1 MDEIIRKKVGA
12 KLKEARKDNKYS
24 LEDVQLILKNKLNI
38 DLDISNISRYES
50 GTVKNMNAKFLRG
63 ICKANNIDYVPLFK
77 QLGFVDEDI
86 EEVIHEKS
94 NAKILID
101 DTLINIPVMA
111 KASAGNGYLN
121 FSNQPLYNKLIRKNG
136 FHEHCYLIEV
146 AGNSMEPLIQDGA
159 YVVVDPYQTDYIE
172 GKIYVIK
179 YEDEIYIKR
188 VILKSDANLMIL
200 KSINPDYE
208 DIYITGEEAEQIK
221 IIGRAVKFIYEG
233 NL

>member
-1 MDEIIRKKVGA
+1 MKSLSVV
-12 KLKEARKDNKYS
+12 LKQLRESR
-24 LEDVQLILKNKLNI
+24 DVTILKLSEISGVANGTIGDIERGKSNGSKKTLEKLANALKLNSI
-38 DLDISNISRYES
+38 EKDELYTAFLGRKVNES
-50 GTVKNMNAKFLRG
+50 ETL
-63 ICKANNIDYVPLFK
+63 
-77 QLGFVDEDI
+77 
-86 EEVIHEKS
+86 KS
-94 NAKILID
+94 NATILEEE
-101 DTLINIPVMA
+101 TLISIPVMA

-146 AGNSMEPLIQDGA
+146 SGNSMEPLIQDGA

-172 GKIYVIK
+172 GKVYVLK
-179 YEDEIYIKR
+179 YADEVYIKR
-188 VILKSDANLMIL
+188 VILKSEAKVMIL

-208 DIYITGEEAEQIK
+208 DIYIPADQSDQIK

>member
-1 MDEIIRKKVGA
+1 MKSLSVV
-12 KLKEARKDNKYS
+12 LK
-24 LEDVQLILKNKLNI
+24 QLRESRDITILKLSEISGVANGTIGDIERGKSNGSKKTLEKLANALKLNSI
-38 DLDISNISRYES
+38 EKDELYTAFLGRKVNES
-50 GTVKNMNAKFLRG
+50 ESL
-63 ICKANNIDYVPLFK
+63 
-77 QLGFVDEDI
+77 
-86 EEVIHEKS
+86 KS
-94 NAKILID
+94 NATILQEE
-101 DTLINIPVMA
+101 TLISIPVMA

-146 AGNSMEPLIQDGA
+146 SGNSMEPLIQDGA

-172 GKIYVIK
+172 GKVYVLK
-179 YEDEIYIKR
+179 YADEVYIKR
-188 VILKSDANLMIL
+188 VILKSEAKVMIL

-208 DIYITGEEAEQIK
+208 DIYIPADQSDQIK

>member
-1 MDEIIRKKVGA
+1 MKDERKELAKYIENFMARHDYKLEYIAEQTGASTSAVGHYKTGTRTPKDDFIDKFIEVFHLGEEESQKIKMAVAIDRTPEII
-12 KLKEARKDNKYS
+12 KEQY
-24 LEDVQLILKNKLNI
+24 
-38 DLDISNISRYES
+38 
-50 GTVKNMNAKFLRG
+50 M
-63 ICKANNIDYVPLFK
+63 
-77 QLGFVDEDI
+77 
-86 EEVIHEKS
+86 KS
-94 NAKILID
+94 NVRLLPEE
-101 DTLINIPVMA
+101 TLINIPVMA

-146 AGNSMEPLIQDGA
+146 SGNSMEPLIQDGA

-172 GKIYVIK
+172 GKVYVLK
-179 YEDEIYIKR
+179 YADEVYIKR
-188 VILKSDANLMIL
+188 VILKSEAKVMIL

-208 DIYITGEEAEQIK
+208 DIYIPADQSDQIK

>member
-1 MDEIIRKKVGA
+1 MDDIIRKKVGA

-24 LEDVQLILKNKLNI
+24 LEDVQLMLKSKLNI
-38 DLDISNISRYES
+38 DLDISNISRYEA

-63 ICKANNIDYVPLFK
+63 ICKIVGVDYLEIFK
-77 QLGFVDEDI
+77 ELGFVDETL
-86 EEVIHEKS
+86 KP
-94 NAKILID
+94 NAKVLID
-101 DTLINIPVMA
+101 ESFINIPVMA
-111 KASAGNGYLN
+111 KASAGNGYIN

-136 FHEHCYLIEV
+136 FHEYCYLIEV

-159 YVVVDPYQTDYIE
+159 FVVVDPYQTDYIE
-172 GKIYVIK
+172 GKVYVLK
-179 YEDEIYIKR
+179 YEEEVYIKR
-188 VILKSDANLMIL
+188 VILKPEAKVMIL

-208 DIYITGEEAEQIK
+208 DIYIPADQADQIK

>member
-1 MDEIIRKKVGA
+1 MKSLSVV
-12 KLKEARKDNKYS
+12 LK
-24 LEDVQLILKNKLNI
+24 QLRESRDITILKLSEISGVANGTIGDIERGKSNGSKKTLEKLANALKLNSI
-38 DLDISNISRYES
+38 EKDELYTAFLGRKVNES
-50 GTVKNMNAKFLRG
+50 ETL
-63 ICKANNIDYVPLFK
+63 
-77 QLGFVDEDI
+77 
-86 EEVIHEKS
+86 KS
-94 NAKILID
+94 NATILEEE
-101 DTLINIPVMA
+101 TLISIPVMA

-146 AGNSMEPLIQDGA
+146 SGNSMEPLIQDGA

-172 GKIYVIK
+172 GKVYVIK
-179 YEDEIYIKR
+179 YADEVYIKR
-188 VILKSDANLMIL
+188 VILKPEAKVMIL

-208 DIYITGEEAEQIK
+208 DIYIPADQSDQIK

>member
-1 MDEIIRKKVGA
+1 MKSLSVV
-12 KLKEARKDNKYS
+12 LKQLRESR
-24 LEDVQLILKNKLNI
+24 DVTILKLSEISGVANGTIGDIERGKSNGSKKTLEKLANALKLNSI
-38 DLDISNISRYES
+38 EKDELYTAFLGRKVNES
-50 GTVKNMNAKFLRG
+50 ETL
-63 ICKANNIDYVPLFK
+63 
-77 QLGFVDEDI
+77 
-86 EEVIHEKS
+86 KS
-94 NAKILID
+94 NATILEEE
-101 DTLINIPVMA
+101 TLISIPVMA

-146 AGNSMEPLIQDGA
+146 SGNSMEPLIQDGA

-172 GKIYVIK
+172 GKVYVIK
-179 YEDEIYIKR
+179 YADEVYIKR
-188 VILKSDANLMIL
+188 VILKSEAKVMIL

-208 DIYITGEEAEQIK
+208 DIYIPADQSDQIK

>member
-1 MDEIIRKKVGA
+1 MKSLSVV
-12 KLKEARKDNKYS
+12 LK
-24 LEDVQLILKNKLNI
+24 QLRESRDITILKLSEISGVANGTIGDIERGKSNGSKKTLEKLANALKLNSI
-38 DLDISNISRYES
+38 EKDELYTAFLGRKVNES
-50 GTVKNMNAKFLRG
+50 ESL
-63 ICKANNIDYVPLFK
+63 
-77 QLGFVDEDI
+77 
-86 EEVIHEKS
+86 KS
-94 NAKILID
+94 NSTILQEE
-101 DTLINIPVMA
+101 TLISIPVMA

-146 AGNSMEPLIQDGA
+146 SGNSMEPLIQDGA

-172 GKIYVIK
+172 GKVYVIK
-179 YEDEIYIKR
+179 YADEVYIKR
-188 VILKSDANLMIL
+188 VILKPEAKVMIL

-208 DIYITGEEAEQIK
+208 DIYIPADQSDQIK

>member
-1 MDEIIRKKVGA
+1 MKSLSVV
-12 KLKEARKDNKYS
+12 LK
-24 LEDVQLILKNKLNI
+24 QLRESRDITILKLSEISGVANGTIGDIERGKSNGSKKTLEKLANALKLNSI
-38 DLDISNISRYES
+38 EKDELYTAFLGRKVNES
-50 GTVKNMNAKFLRG
+50 ETL
-63 ICKANNIDYVPLFK
+63 
-77 QLGFVDEDI
+77 
-86 EEVIHEKS
+86 KS
-94 NAKILID
+94 NATILQEE
-101 DTLINIPVMA
+101 TLISIPVMA

-146 AGNSMEPLIQDGA
+146 SGNSMEPLIQDGA

-172 GKIYVIK
+172 GKVYVLK
-179 YEDEIYIKR
+179 YADEVYIKR
-188 VILKSDANLMIL
+188 VILKSEAKVMIL

-208 DIYITGEEAEQIK
+208 DIYITGDESEQIK

>member
-1 MDEIIRKKVGA
+1 MKSLSVV
-12 KLKEARKDNKYS
+12 LK
-24 LEDVQLILKNKLNI
+24 QLRESRDITILKLSEISGVANGTIGDIERGKSNGSKKTLEKLANALKLNSI
-38 DLDISNISRYES
+38 EKDELYTAFLGRKVNES
-50 GTVKNMNAKFLRG
+50 ETL
-63 ICKANNIDYVPLFK
+63 
-77 QLGFVDEDI
+77 
-86 EEVIHEKS
+86 KS
-94 NAKILID
+94 NATILEEE
-101 DTLINIPVMA
+101 TLISIPVMA

-146 AGNSMEPLIQDGA
+146 SGNSMEPLIQDGA

-172 GKIYVIK
+172 GKVYVLK
-179 YEDEIYIKR
+179 YADEVYIKR
-188 VILKSDANLMIL
+188 VILKSEAKVMIL

-208 DIYITGEEAEQIK
+208 DIYIPADQSDQIK

>member
-1 MDEIIRKKVGA
+1 MEELIRKKIGT
-12 KLKEARKDNKYS
+12 KLKDARKMNKYS
-24 LEDVQLILKNKLNI
+24 LEDVQLMLKNKLNI
-38 DLDISNISRYES
+38 DLDISNISRYEA

-63 ICKANNIDYVPLFK
+63 ICKVNGIDYLEIFK
-77 QLGFVDEDI
+77 ELGF
-86 EEVIHEKS
+86 
-94 NAKILID
+94 ID
-101 DTLINIPVMA
+101 DTLKSNATILPSEDFISIPVRA

-121 FSNQPLYNKLIRKNG
+121 FSNEPLYNKLIRKNG

-146 AGNSMEPLIQDGA
+146 SGNSMEPLIQDGA

-172 GKIYVIK
+172 GKVYVLK
-179 YEDEIYIKR
+179 YADEVYIKR
-188 VILKSDANLMIL
+188 VLLKSEANLMIL

-208 DIYITGEEAEQIK
+208 DIYITGDESEQIK

>member
-1 MDEIIRKKVGA
+1 MKSLSVV
-12 KLKEARKDNKYS
+12 LK
-24 LEDVQLILKNKLNI
+24 QLRESRDITILKLSEISGVANGTIGDIERGKSNGSKKTLEKLANALKLNSI
-38 DLDISNISRYES
+38 EKDELYTAFLGRKVNES
-50 GTVKNMNAKFLRG
+50 ESL
-63 ICKANNIDYVPLFK
+63 
-77 QLGFVDEDI
+77 
-86 EEVIHEKS
+86 KS
-94 NAKILID
+94 NATILQEE
-101 DTLINIPVMA
+101 TLISIPVMA

-146 AGNSMEPLIQDGA
+146 SGNSMEPLIQDGA

-172 GKIYVIK
+172 GKVYVIK
-179 YEDEIYIKR
+179 YADEVYIKR
-188 VILKSDANLMIL
+188 VILKSEAKVMIL

-208 DIYITGEEAEQIK
+208 DIYIPADQSDQIK

>member
-1 MDEIIRKKVGA
+1 MKDKKISE
-12 KLKEARKDNKYS
+12 LIKEARTKKDMSMDKVVEELSKKGIDINKSS
-24 LEDVQLILKNKLNI
+24 LSRIENGDRQKI
-38 DLDISNISRYES
+38 DSALLVELSNLYNVNFFDFLGLDKRFINNNISNQA
-50 GTVKNMNAKFLRG
+50 GNAKLS
-63 ICKANNIDYVPLFK
+63 
-77 QLGFVDEDI
+77 DE
-86 EEVIHEKS
+86 EF
-94 NAKILID
+94 
-101 DTLINIPVMA
+101 INIPVRA

-121 FSNQPLYNKLIRKNG
+121 FSNEPLYNKLIRKNG

-172 GKIYVIK
+172 GKVYVIK
-179 YEDEIYIKR
+179 YEDEVYIKR
-188 VILKSDANLMIL
+188 VILKTDANLMIL

-208 DIYITGEEAEQIK
+208 DIYITGDESEQIK